1 MERFDQINDFTSTKG
16 TVLTIGTFDGV
27 HIGHQK
33 IIEQVVQIA
42 TKEHLY
48 SCLLTFSPHPREVLQ
63 KDTNIKMLTTQEEKA
78 DRLQSLGLQSMVVH
92 PFSKEF
98 SRLTAREYV
107 EDVLVSKL
115 KVKHLIVGYDHRF
128 GRNREADIVDL
139 NYFAKRFDFKVT
151 EIEAQDIDDVA
162 VSSTKIRNALSEG
175 VVHKANQYLGYH
187 YGISGTVSKGMGL
200 GKTLGFPTANLEQ
213 IDPKKLLPANGV
225 YIISA
230 ILDGKLVKGM
240 MNIGINPTINQ
251 GGLHAEVHLLDFDS
265 DLYNRRIRVSF
276 HKRLRSEKRFESL
289 EALSAQLK
297 EDKSMTLKY
306 FKEGLLS

>member
-1 MERFDQINDFTSTKG
+1 MDRFNSIEDFKSTKG

-33 IIEQVVQIA
+33 IIERLVSEAVQEDLTA
-42 TKEHLY
+42 T
-48 SCLLTFSPHPREVLQ
+48 LLTFSPHPREVLQ
-63 KDTNIKMLTTQEEKA
+63 KDTNIKMLTTLEEKA
-78 DRLQSLGLQSMVVH
+78 NRLQSLGLHSMVVH

-107 EDVLVSKL
+107 EDILVKRL

-139 NYFAKRFDFKVT
+139 HYFAKRFDFKVT
-151 EIEAQDIDDVA
+151 EIEAQDINDVA
-162 VSSTKIRNALSEG
+162 VSSTKIRTALSEG
-175 VVHKANQYLGYH
+175 AVHKANQYLGYR
-187 YGISGTVSKGMGL
+187 YGISGIVSKGKGL
-200 GKTLGFPTANLEQ
+200 GKTLGFPTANLTS

-230 ILDGKLVKGM
+230 NLHGQIVKGM
-240 MNIGINPTINQ
+240 MNIGINPTVNQ
-251 GGLHAEVHLLDFDS
+251 GGLHAEVHLLDFES
-265 DLYNRRIRVSF
+265 NLYDQNMRVEF

-289 EALSAQLK
+289 EALQTQLN